1 MLAKSG
7 KAEQAPAEF
16 NHAIEFDPNN
26 AQALYGRGM
35 LYEGEK
41 QHEQRSADFAAADG
55 LKPQQARGQ
64 AYERLGDKSKTAES
78 YGRAINLRPRDEA
91 APNGL
96 TRVRG
101 RT

>member
-1 MLAKSG
+1 
-7 KAEQAPAEF
+7 
-16 NHAIEFDPNN
+16 
-26 AQALYGRGM
+26 M

-55 LKPQQARGQ
+55 LKPQQAKGAK